1 MTYKKIKSCEYTFP
15 NTNVPEEAKDFI
27 KNILVLDPKMRM
39 TTKEMLA
46 HPFINNED
54 LIKSLPVEALI
65 QIPTFKNEK
74 AEEDNAS
81 QLTRVRSAERLR
93 PEDFAKR
100 KPELALNLNQINN
113 APDAIYEGMY
123 SPRNAFND

>member
-1 MTYKKIKSCEYTFP
+1 LRIYIPSTLKVIK

-54 LIKSLPVEALI
+54 LIKSLPVEA
-65 QIPTFKNEK
+65 
-74 AEEDNAS
+74 
-81 QLTRVRSAERLR
+81 
-93 PEDFAKR
+93 
-100 KPELALNLNQINN
+100 
-113 APDAIYEGMY
+113 
-123 SPRNAFND
+123 